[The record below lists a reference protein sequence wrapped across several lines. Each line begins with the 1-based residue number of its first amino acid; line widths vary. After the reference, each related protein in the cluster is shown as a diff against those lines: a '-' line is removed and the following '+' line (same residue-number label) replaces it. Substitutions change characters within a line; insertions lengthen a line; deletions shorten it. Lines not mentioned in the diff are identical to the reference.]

1 MSRKRNIL
9 QLVTLATIG
18 VGSALVLSPQEAQA
32 VDINTAA
39 WGPMIN
45 DNNIGT
51 QAWQMR
57 SGQNLYQEVFVGPQG
72 FDLIDVAGVPTIRIS
87 GWAALRGYY
96 HHLNWNHAYG
106 IAVHNTLD
114 NSNKVYQ
121 AVETQQSATH
131 DLMVEGFWANGV
143 EITGYPNDGSTI
155 HNSINPN
162 NTGIPDLI
170 TDGSHNVASN
180 MYEAMNGFQR
190 GNYIYDYVG
199 YQVDIPAADVITN
212 SATNYTYPLYLII
225 RFTDGYSVYNEL
237 NMNFDTYLNTSD
249 KFYNGGQFGL
259 DSSYPDFY
267 KINIDYVTPR
277 LADYS
282 EAAPEDGWAHYGH
295 QFSVNQT
302 FPNTPS
308 RKWLSHGNAGVSW
321 SLGKVMTRI
330 GTSDAMPVYYHV
342 DNASWWLAQAP
353 HGYNMQNN
361 NGIFTNLFYA
371 STSKNNTNLVY
382 STNQYTFN
390 RGFYDYDSL
399 VNSGAN
405 TLIPNFTLPA
415 SISAGGANPF
425 PGPTLISGQ
434 TENPAYT
441 APSTFRDTFNK
452 EWILRSKMPNGSDI
466 VGDEN
471 QTGSADVIGMGA
483 IDTSLKYYYERAKT
497 PIKVRHV
504 LVDYKLGQ
512 TTEQWTEKSVLQET
526 TYTRYTTDFN
536 HTFNALPDDTSHTF
550 LHAVDVDTNTSD
562 GIIQS
567 NDSIANT
574 PVPTMSFTYN
584 PVTKDVEQTI
594 TFYYYEKDITAPDP
608 INQDSVVS
616 SNGTITGYL
625 NQYLYKDASM
635 TSATDP
641 TASKYNVNG
650 AVGGFENLFGV
661 KNVSVTLEVG
671 DDLSVY
677 ANPNTS
683 KYSFTNDF
691 VTLIPDGAVID
702 TYIAPNGTGLTHEQ
716 INSQSTIQMSDEP
729 SGIPISD
736 LIINKP
742 NLSTG
747 TATSLD
753 LTNDKLQKIKDG
765 TIKDDI
771 KLTATYTVPTKIK
784 HNYKPVQWD
793 ASGNPTVYQY
803 ESSSV
808 SEEVQKTT
816 VWNGSYAMDYNE
828 NQELETVNKDVYI
841 AGDIMQSD
849 DTSGQA
855 IAAEFEGPANTDD
868 AVNVSFKKYYEQLRF
883 DDKFFNQTQL
893 STQTGMDVGADVTYV
908 NTVPKDFPYANVL
921 AKQDLGRALDNSLMF
936 DADSQYYRVK
946 DVDESLLATNGAVK
960 FEGALRDTD
969 NAELL
974 ADGVSYPNYDYGIN
988 LDFSNATKLADQAFT
1003 LTDGVARNLNV
1014 TTATLGIVSGKSPV
1028 VEKNSGLIIADE
1040 TPLVAESIATSYED
1054 YMFNNY
1060 GLTITSADADF
1071 NKPGS
1076 KYYIPLVSSVYAQPE
1091 TTYTTMYTLN
1101 DVGLSDS
1108 TWTQE
1113 NTFRFSDYLIGSGKD
1128 DSVFSA
1134 QRETVLD
1141 ADVTF
1146 VPDVIITK
1154 TEAKTL
1160 TESDNTYVSG
1170 IKSISGYNLLAQFA
1184 SIFRK

>member
-9 QLVTLATIG
+9 QLVTLATLG
-18 VGSALVLSPQEAQA
+18 VGSALVINPHEAHA
-32 VDINTAA
+32 VDVDLNQ
-39 WGPMIN
+39 WGTKVG
-45 DNNIGT
+45 DWNIGPS
-51 QAWQMR
+51 ADQMR
-57 SGQNLYQEVFVGPQG
+57 SGQNLYQEVFKGSDG
-72 FDLIDVAGVPTIRIS
+72 FDLIDVAGVPTVRIT
-87 GWAALRGYY
+87 GWAAIRGYY

-106 IAVHNTLD
+106 IVLANAS
-114 NSNKVYQ
+114 NSADEHGYQ
-121 AVETQQSATH
+121 AVETKHSATS
-131 DLMVEGFWANGV
+131 DLLIEGRYANGTY
-143 EITGYPNDGSTI
+143 ITGYPTDASKI

-162 NTGIPDLI
+162 TTGIPDLI

-180 MYEAMNGFQR
+180 VNEAIYGNAR

-199 YQVDIPAADVITN
+199 YQVDIPAADLIHAN
-212 SATNYTYPLYLII
+212 GTNYMYNMYLLV
-225 RFTDGYSVYNEL
+225 RFTDGKAVYNEV
-237 NMNFDTYLNTSD
+237 NMNFDTWLTPD
-249 KFYNGGQFGL
+249 KYYNGGQFGL
-259 DSSYPDFY
+259 DSTWGDEY
-267 KINIDYVTPR
+267 KINIDWVTPR
-277 LADYS
+277 FADYS
-282 EAAPEDGWAHYGH
+282 EAAPDEDWRTGH
-295 QFSVNQT
+295 QFMYDYEFVS
-302 FPNTPS
+302 
-308 RKWLSHGNAGVSW
+308 GNRIWQSQANADNSYSAGRI
-321 SLGKVMTRI
+321 MTRI
-330 GTSDAMPVYYHV
+330 GT
-342 DNASWWLAQAP
+342 NASVPIYWHDESGSGGAYAQSY
-353 HGYNMQNN
+353 HGYNKQSNS
-361 NGIFTNLFYA
+361 GIFSPLFYA
-371 STSKNNTNLVY
+371 SYATNITRLRY
-382 STNQYTFN
+382 FSQTYTFN

-399 VNSGAN
+399 VNSGSNA
-405 TLIPNFTLPA
+405 LIPNGTLPA
-415 SISAGGANPF
+415 SISAGGINPF
-425 PGPTLISGQ
+425 AGPTLVSGQ

-441 APSTFRDTFNK
+441 APSTFRDTSNK
-452 EWILRSKMPNGSDI
+452 EWVLRSTMPNGSDI

-471 QTGSADVIGMGA
+471 QTGSADVIGFGK

-512 TTEQWTEKSVLQET
+512 TTEQWTEKSVIQET
-526 TYTRYTTDFN
+526 TYSRFATDFN
-536 HTFNALPDDTSHTF
+536 HTFNALADDTSHTF
-550 LHAVDVDTNTSD
+550 LHAIDVDTNTSD

-574 PVPTMSFTYN
+574 PVPTMSYTYN

-594 TFYYYEKDITAPDP
+594 TFYYYVPDTTLP
-608 INQDSVVS
+608 NVDDQGSAVS
-616 SNGTITGYL
+616 SNGTVTGYL

-641 TASKYNVNG
+641 TGSKYNING
-650 AVGGFENLFGV
+650 AVGGFEKLFGV
-661 KNVSVTLEVG
+661 KNVSVTLEAGGNV
-671 DDLSVY
+671 SVY
-677 ANPNTS
+677 ADINTS
-683 KYSFTNDF
+683 KYSFASDF
-691 VTLIPDGAVID
+691 NTLITSGTKVE
-702 TYIAPNGTGLTHEQ
+702 TYLAPNMSALTIAQ
-716 INSQSTIQMSDEP
+716 IDAKSVVYMKDDTSGKTIDAL
-729 SGIPISD
+729 G
-736 LIINKP
+736 INKP
-742 NLSTG
+742 NLSSG

-753 LTNDKLQKIKDG
+753 LSNDTLQKIKDG
-765 TIKDDI
+765 TITDDI

-784 HNYKPVQWD
+784 HNYVPDQWD
-793 ASGNPTVYQY
+793 ASGNPTVYKY
-803 ESSSV
+803 DGSTV
-808 SEEVQKTT
+808 DAEVQKTT

-828 NQELETVNKDVYI
+828 NQELDTVNKDVYI

-868 AVNVSFKKYYEQLRF
+868 AVNVSFKKYYEQLRL
-883 DDKFFNQTQL
+883 DDSFFNQTQL
-893 STQTGMDVGADVTYV
+893 STQTGMDVGADLTYV

-946 DVDESLLATNGAVK
+946 DVDASLLATNGAVK

-974 ADGVSYPNYDYGIN
+974 ADGVSYPTYEYGIN
-988 LDFSNATKLADQAFT
+988 LDFSNATKVADQAFT
-1003 LTDGVARNLNV
+1003 LSDGIARNLNV

-1040 TPLVAESIATSYED
+1040 TPLVAESISASYEQ
-1054 YMFNNY
+1054 YMFDTY

-1071 NKPGS
+1071 NKTGS
-1076 KYYIPLVSSVYAQPE
+1076 KYYVPLVSSVYAQPE

-1141 ADVTF
+1141 KDVTF
-1146 VPDVIITK
+1146 VPDVIVTK
-1154 TEAKTL
+1154 SDAKTL
-1160 TESDNTYVSG
+1160 SASDNTYVSG
-1170 IKSISGYNLLAQFA
+1170 VKSISGYNLLDKFY

>member
-9 QLVTLATIG
+9 QLVTLATLG
-18 VGSALVLSPQEAQA
+18 VGSALVINPQEALA
-32 VDINTAA
+32 VDVDLNQ
-39 WGPMIN
+39 WGTKVVDWNVAMDDWNVGP
-45 DNNIGT
+45 
-51 QAWQMR
+51 QAWQM
-57 SGQNLYQEVFVGPQG
+57 SSANGWNLYQEVFKGSDG
-72 FDLIDVAGVPTIRIS
+72 LDLIDVGGVPTVRIS
-87 GWAALRGYY
+87 GWAALRGYDN
-96 HHLNWNHAYG
+96 HLSGNHAYG
-106 IAVHNTLD
+106 LVAANTLD
-114 NSNKVYQ
+114 SADEHGYQ
-121 AVETQQSATH
+121 ALELKHSATR
-131 DLMVEGFWANGV
+131 DLLIEGNGV
-143 EITGYPNDGSTI
+143 TGYPTDTSTF

-170 TDGSHNVASN
+170 TDGRKNVAAN
-180 MYEAMNGFQR
+180 MYEAVR

-199 YQVDIPAADVITN
+199 YQVDIPAADLIHN
-212 SATNYTYPLYLII
+212 SASNYLYNLYFLV
-225 RFTDGYSVYNEL
+225 RFTDGHAVYNEL
-237 NMNFDTYLNTSD
+237 NMNFDTWLTPD
-249 KFYNGGQFGL
+249 KYYNGGQFGL
-259 DSSYPDFY
+259 NSTWEDTYE
-267 KINIDYVTPR
+267 INIDYVTPR
-277 LADYS
+277 FADYS
-282 EAAPEDGWAHYGH
+282 EAAPEDGLAHYGH
-295 QFSVNQT
+295 QFMVGQD
-302 FPNTPS
+302 FPASNRIWQSHANADTSYSTGRIMTRVGTNLNVPIYYH
-308 RKWLSHGNAGVSW
+308 KDFVWNAQLSHGYSRQSNS
-321 SLGKVMTRI
+321 
-330 GTSDAMPVYYHV
+330 
-342 DNASWWLAQAP
+342 
-353 HGYNMQNN
+353 
-361 NGIFTNLFYA
+361 GIFSSLFYA
-371 STSKNNTNLVY
+371 SNAINVARLQYY
-382 STNQYTFN
+382 SQTYNFN
-390 RGFYDYDSL
+390 RGFYDYDEKI
-399 VNSGAN
+399 AN
-405 TLIPNFTLPA
+405 RDTLIPDKSLPA
-415 SISAGGANPF
+415 SVSAGGINPF
-425 PGPTLISGQ
+425 PGPTLFSGQ

-452 EWILRSKMPNGSDI
+452 EWILRSTMPNGSDI

-512 TTEQWTEKSVLQET
+512 TTEQWTEKSVIKET
-526 TYTRYTTDFN
+526 TYSRLATDFN
-536 HTFNALPDDTSHTF
+536 HTFEALPDDTSHTF

-594 TFYYYEKDITAPDP
+594 TFYYYKKDVTIPAPNVP
-608 INQDSVVS
+608 ANVS
-616 SNGTITGYL
+616 SDGTVTGYL

-650 AVGGFENLFGV
+650 AIGGFENLFGV
-661 KNVSVTLEVG
+661 KNVSVTLEAGGNV
-671 DDLSVY
+671 SVY
-677 ANPNTS
+677 ADSTTDE
-683 KYSFTNDF
+683 YSFTTDF
-691 VTLIPDGAVID
+691 ATMID
-702 TYIAPNGTGLTHEQ
+702 TGDRTPTYISPNMDALTESQ
-716 INSQSTIQMSDEP
+716 IEERTTVYMKGNT
-729 SGIPISD
+729 SGKAID
-736 LIINKP
+736 ALGINKP
-742 NLSTG
+742 NLSSG
-747 TATSLD
+747 TATSID
-753 LTNDKLQKIKDG
+753 LSNDTLQKIKEG
-765 TIKDDI
+765 TISDDI

-784 HNYKPVQWD
+784 HNYVPDQFD
-793 ASGNPTVYQY
+793 AVGNPTVYKY
-803 ESSSV
+803 DGSTVEES
-808 SEEVQKTT
+808 VQKTT

-1054 YMFNNY
+1054 YMFNTY
-1060 GLTITSADADF
+1060 GLTVTSADADF

-1170 IKSISGYNLLAQFA
+1170 IKSISGYNLLAKFA
-1184 SIFRK
+1184 SVFKK